1 MTPLP
6 HAAKFGLT
14 SASPA
19 RTMQRMVDWM
29 REMVRRR
36 ELILILIGR
45 NLKIRYKNSSLGF
58 FWSLLSPLVLIV
70 IYSVFLGLIRIPI
83 HLPTLVTGIIVWQ
96 FLAMCLGD
104 SLYSI
109 VGNANLVS
117 KAAFPRL
124 ILPVAMVGANA
135 VNFLLSFVVLM
146 VYLAIADPSFGAL
159 ALLPAVMLTQTA
171 LCLGMALL
179 VGSANVFFR
188 DAEHILSVAM
198 LAWFFLSPVI
208 YEPQRVIDNFPT
220 WVHAA
225 FFANPMTGILT
236 AYRSVLLSQPLP
248 ALWLIGLSFGVAWLV
263 LFLGLAVFRAVEPRF
278 GDEL

>member
-109 VGNANLVS
+109 VGNANLVT

-146 VYLAIADPSFGAL
+146 VYLAIADTSFGAL

-188 DAEHILSVAM
+188 DAEHILSVSM

-225 FFANPMTGILT
+225 FFSNPMTGILT